1 MCSGIFITD
10 VSPWWNCNMHSNA
23 KSPISVKKK
32 YFFESYFFPNLKNN
46 YWDTNEMSEKRDK
59 LLMEALE
66 DESLHYL
73 VESFECI
80 PVKSAYTGQL

>member
-1 MCSGIFITD
+1 
-10 VSPWWNCNMHSNA
+10 
-23 KSPISVKKK
+23 
-32 YFFESYFFPNLKNN
+32 
-46 YWDTNEMSEKRDK
+46 MSEKRDK

-80 PVKSAYTGQL
+80 PVKSAYTGSLCKPQWHIHHRCFSMVELQHAFKCKITNIFPIPKDGF

>member
-1 MCSGIFITD
+1 
-10 VSPWWNCNMHSNA
+10 VSKLEERM
-23 KSPISVKKK
+23 VKKK
-32 YFFESYFFPNLKNN
+32 DFFESYFFPNLKNN

-80 PVKSAYTGQL
+80 PVKSAYTCSLCKPSDLVWQSGGKK